1 MYQCACT
8 FTEIGVTLERQIN
21 ELGLLRGREP
31 HPSVEV
37 NAESRYA
44 AGLDLIDV
52 LEPILVRFAK
62 ANPSEKATISL
73 YSTFSANFAEPGR
86 SDFLIVQG
94 NSALL
99 HAVSDAFAA
108 KENVLSRFGD
118 DIPPIKGQAIL
129 HLEDGRCWQVLDAVT
144 WFSNDE
150 EAPAAVES
158 VSSTDGESESID
170 ELPADEE
177 GTEWDLAPTDNG
189 DDADL
194 ATVSARRGR
203 LRAARADAR
212 IGTIRQTIERLFG
225 LPEGSVALCGP
236 DRRALR
242 ADASIGTLRRRWQDK

>member
-1 MYQCACT
+1 MPYP
-8 FTEIGVTLERQIN
+8 RH
-21 ELGLLRGREP
+21 LRP
-31 HPSVEV
+31 KK
-37 NAESRYA
+37 
-44 AGLDLIDV
+44 D
-52 LEPILVRFAK
+52 
-62 ANPSEKATISL
+62 
-73 YSTFSANFAEPGR
+73 
-86 SDFLIVQG
+86 
-94 NSALL
+94 
-99 HAVSDAFAA
+99 
-108 KENVLSRFGD
+108 VLSRFGD

-150 EAPAAVES
+150 NTPGAIGS
-158 VSSTDGESESID
+158 VSSTDGESESFD
-170 ELPADEE
+170 ELPLADEE
-177 GTEWDLAPTDNG
+177 GIEGESAATDG

>member
-1 MYQCACT
+1 M
-8 FTEIGVTLERQIN
+8 TLERQIN
-21 ELGLLRGREP
+21 ELGLLRSRDP

-52 LEPILVRFAK
+52 LEPILARFAE
-62 ANPSEKATISL
+62 ANPAAKATISL
-73 YSTFSANFAEPGR
+73 YSAFSANFAEGGR
-86 SDFLIVQG
+86 SDFLIVEG
-94 NSALL
+94 NSVLL

-108 KENVLSRFGD
+108 EEDVLSRFGD
-118 DIPPIKGQAIL
+118 EIPPIKGQAIL

-150 EAPAAVES
+150 EAPAAV
-158 VSSTDGESESID
+158 VSASWSDGESESID

-177 GTEWDLAPTDNG
+177 GSDWDLAPTDNG